1 MTVRALVSM
10 AVASLSLIVFGAL
23 ATGHDWAIS
32 SGVLMAVASSFMLAI
47 RTDDPDR
54 TIQEI
59 FENEAQMRRLR
70 RTT

>member
-1 MTVRALVSM
+1 MTVRSLLTLGG
-10 AVASLSLIVFGAL
+10 VALSLVFFGAL
-23 ATGHDWAIS
+23 APGHDWAVS
-32 SGVLMAVASSFMLAI
+32 AGVLVAVIASFLLAI

-59 FENEAQMRRLR
+59 FESEAQMRRLR

>member
-1 MTVRALVSM
+1 MTVRALS
-10 AVASLSLIVFGAL
+10 ALAGIAISFVAFGAL
-23 ATGHDWAIS
+23 VPGHDWAIS
-32 SGVLMAVASSFMLAI
+32 TGVLLAVIASFLLAI

-54 TIQEI
+54 TIHEI